1 MDLTF
6 QVPMQYCS
14 LQHQTLLSPPDIF
27 TTFCIGPA
35 SSFFLELFVTIL
47 CYSPVAY
54 WTPSNLGGS
63 SSSVISFCPFILF
76 KGFSWQEYWRVLP
89 FLPPVDHVLSEL
101 FIMTY
106 PSYVALY
113 SMAQSLLS
121 YISIFARIR
130 LWSMKGISFHYNPK
144 EGQCQRMFALLYD
157 CTLSTCYQVYAQN
170 PPS

>member
-63 SSSVISFCPFILF
+63 SSGVLSFCLLIPLMRFSQQEFWSDFPFC
-76 KGFSWQEYWRVLP
+76 
-89 FLPPVDHVLSEL
+89 PPVDHGLWQLST
-101 FIMTY
+101 MTRL
-106 PSYVALY
+106 SWLVFHSRLRA
-113 SMAQSLLS
+113 SLS
-121 YISIFARIR
+121 YTGPSPQKAAIHDMAEH
-130 LWSMKGISFHYNPK
+130 SMINYSHH
-144 EGQCQRMFALLYD
+144 
-157 CTLSTCYQVYAQN
+157 VIH
-170 PPS
+170 